1 MAWNEPGG
9 NSNNQDPW
17 GGRRNGGGG
26 GGDKKGPP
34 DLDEAFRKLQ
44 DSLNGM
50 FGSGKKRG
58 GSGDRNIGKGG
69 SYGLLGIG
77 LAVLAAIWL
86 YNAVYVVDE
95 QEQAVVLRFG
105 KYYETVG
112 PGLNIYFP
120 PIDRK
125 YMENVT
131 RERAYTKQ
139 GQMLTEDENIVEVP
153 LTVQYRISNL
163 QDFVLNVDQPEVSLQ
178 HATDSALRHVVGS
191 TSMDQVLTEGRE
203 QMAVDIRERLQRFLD
218 TYRTGITVTQVNV
231 QSAAAPREVQ
241 EAFDDV
247 IRARED
253 EQRAR
258 NQAESYANGV
268 VPEARGQAQ
277 RIIEDANGYRDE
289 VIARA
294 KGEADRFS
302 KMVVEYRKAPEVTRQ
317 RLYIDTMQEVY
328 SNSSKVMV
336 ATKDGQNNLLY
347 LPLDKMVEGSRNS
360 ASAPVSSVSP
370 SVNDAAARAAQDL
383 QQQPPLRSRESR

>member
-17 GGRRNGGGG
+17 GGRRGGGG

-58 GSGDRNIGKGG
+58 GDRNVGKGG
-69 SYGLLGIG
+69 GLGLLGIG

-86 YNAVYVVDE
+86 YSAVYVVDE

-125 YMENVT
+125 FMENVT

-153 LTVQYRISNL
+153 LTVQYKISNL

-178 HATDSALRHVVGS
+178 HATESALRHVVGS

-294 KGEADRFS
+294 KGEADRFT
-302 KMVVEYRKAPEVTRQ
+302 KLVAEYRKAPDVTRQ
-317 RLYIDTMQEVY
+317 RLYLETMQEVY

-347 LPLDKMVEGSRNS
+347 LPLDKMVEGSRN
-360 ASAPVSSVSP
+360 AAAPVGSVP
-370 SVNDAAARAAQDL
+370 ASVNDAASRAVQDMQ
-383 QQQPPLRSRESR
+383 QQQPPRTRESR